1 MVCGK
6 CVRSERRRRSES
18 AASKALAKLVAAEI
32 SDAEVQSLFP
42 NDGILGRV
50 SGIHEVDGEN
60 AFKFVVTRIP
70 FFQIRGIGI
79 APRVEVRP
87 LIVKGMKAAE
97 ERMQG
102 NFGLIA
108 KSNDLGAG
116 RKESQEH
123 AGGSAHCGA
132 LVPLEFVGNQQKFGA
147 VQEGGCADSGVY
159 GASASGWGEG
169 RHLSGALRLVSA
181 RNQKHPEQAHGQ
193 RQRQS

>member
-1 MVCGK
+1 M
-6 CVRSERRRRSES
+6 RSERQRRSES

-123 AGGSAHCGA
+123 AGGSA
-132 LVPLEFVGNQQKFGA
+132 
-147 VQEGGCADSGVY
+147 
-159 GASASGWGEG
+159 SGWGEG